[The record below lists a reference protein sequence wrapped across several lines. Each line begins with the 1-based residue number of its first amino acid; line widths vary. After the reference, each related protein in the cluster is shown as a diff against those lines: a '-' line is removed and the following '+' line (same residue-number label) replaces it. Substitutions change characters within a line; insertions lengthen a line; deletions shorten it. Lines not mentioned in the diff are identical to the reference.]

1 MEKIFSLIDS
11 SKNGALKKKIIQS
24 LILSGN
30 TSIAD
35 LAKEMELSIP
45 TVTKLVSE
53 LLEDGYLLDIGKQ
66 NTNGGRKP
74 NMYGLN
80 RSPVI
85 SLAWMYSGRS

>member
-45 TVTKLVSE
+45 TVTKLVS
-53 LLEDGYLLDIGKQ
+53 
-66 NTNGGRKP
+66 
-74 NMYGLN
+74 
-80 RSPVI
+80 
-85 SLAWMYSGRS
+85 